1 MFEIQSSLHEPT
13 HEFSNGQ
20 DEELCGEDCVV
31 GNSMCPHL

>member
-13 HEFSNGQ
+13 REFSNGQ
-20 DEELCGEDCVV
+20 DEELCGEDYVV